1 MEVIRIMGKNIVLLT
16 KEQAAQRQRA
26 AILKTIHSEAS
37 ALVRSGQ
44 GVAVHSDKRTK
55 RNRTRATQ
63 RSQAIRES
71 Y

>member
-1 MEVIRIMGKNIVLLT
+1 MSKNIVLLT
-16 KEQAAQRQRA
+16 QEQAAQRQRA

-37 ALVRSGQ
+37 AMVRSGQ
-44 GVAVHSDKRTK
+44 GVAVHADKRTK

-63 RSQAIRES
+63 RNHAIRES